1 MRYDILNISL
11 QILLYTGLK
20 FFAPF
25 ALWTPFHLIVG
36 LLLMAVTWI
45 ITGGRREPEVTSAE
59 IPSMFFKTGSVCIVL
74 AILAFFFGDKL
85 GAVFLVNESE
95 SGTIADLVQTFIF
108 GDKHGASFLGDK
120 PGSENIADI
129 ARALCYGL
137 LAIGTGTVM
146 TGYILRQRS

>member
-11 QILLYTGLK
+11 QILLYTVLK

-59 IPSMFFKTGSVCIVL
+59 IPSMFFRTGSVCIVL
-74 AILAFFFGDKL
+74 AILAILFGDRL
-85 GAVFLVNESE
+85 GTVFLENESG
-95 SGTIADLVQTFIF
+95 SGTIAD
-108 GDKHGASFLGDK
+108 
-120 PGSENIADI
+120 I
-129 ARALCYGL
+129 ARTLCYGL
-137 LAIGTGTVM
+137 LAIGTGIVM
-146 TGYILRQRS
+146 IGFKLRQRS